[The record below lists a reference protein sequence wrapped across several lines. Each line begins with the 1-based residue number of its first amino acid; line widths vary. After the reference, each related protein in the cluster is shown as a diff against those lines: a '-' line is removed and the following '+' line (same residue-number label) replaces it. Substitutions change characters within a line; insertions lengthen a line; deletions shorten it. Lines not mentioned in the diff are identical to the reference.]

1 MVTQTKKYL
10 LALFTF
16 FSAICMAQEGFD
28 HFQEPVQAE
37 IIFEHSSIQ
46 PSTPFWVGIRIQLD
60 EGWHAY
66 WKNPGD
72 AGMPPQIDW
81 QLPSG
86 FEVSDIHWPSPKKFT
101 AMESVGFG
109 YEDEVILLAKITP
122 AQSTSSSADLRAN
135 ISWVVCDSSSCLP
148 GNADVQA
155 LVTVSNEAPKVND
168 NHSHHFSKA
177 RKNLPQAMEQLNGTR
192 KNGLVSIPLK
202 TAETI
207 QTVAFYPEEAERVD
221 STVDPVVIDGKTVVL
236 KDLDTTNYDSLKGV
250 LIINGKSA
258 YDIDICLDSCNST
271 EIALNL
277 NDSSSNSSSEIEA
290 ENAHQFKGSLLLALG
305 LAFLGGLIL
314 NCMPCV
320 LPVISFKVLSFV
332 KMAGESRRL
341 IFQHG
346 LAFSFGVLISFW
358 ALAGVL
364 LMLQSWGHSVGW
376 GFQLQE
382 PLFVGVLA
390 AIILVFGLSLFGVF
404 EIGTGMATMAGQA
417 STSSNAGLTS
427 SFLSGILA
435 TAVATPCTGPF
446 LGTAVGFA
454 VTLPTI
460 QALMIFT
467 SLGLGMASPYLLL
480 GAFPELLKWM
490 PKPGNW
496 MITFKEV
503 MGFIM
508 IATVLWLIWV
518 FGAQTDTM
526 AVFIL
531 LTGFFSLSIGC
542 WIWGKWGTPIKK
554 KQTRMI
560 SLAIAALTFV
570 MGGYAITKASGMSSV
585 CLEPMSS
592 AEIAMAETSP
602 SKLTDRWIPF
612 SPEVLEKLQ
621 AQGVPVFVDFTAKW
635 CLICQANHLV
645 LDMDSVQQK
654 FKEKGVVRMLGD
666 WTKSDP
672 VITEWLKKFGRNGV
686 PLYVLYNENQ
696 ESEVLPQVLTPDLVI
711 EKLEQLPKPVS
722 VK

>member
-1 MVTQTKKYL
+1 MVTQMKKYL
-10 LALFTF
+10 LALFTLF
-16 FSAICMAQEGFD
+16 TALCAAQEGFD
-28 HFQEPVQAE
+28 NFQEPVQAE

-46 PSTPFWVGIRIQLD
+46 PKTPFWVGIRLQLD

-81 QLPSG
+81 QLPQG

-101 AMESVGFG
+101 AMDAIGFG

-122 AQSTSSSADLRAN
+122 TTAVSSPAEIAAN
-135 ISWVVCDSSSCLP
+135 VSWVVCDASSCLP
-148 GNADVQA
+148 GSADVQA
-155 LVTVSNEAPKVND
+155 QVAISQATPKINKD
-168 NHSHHFSKA
+168 HSHHFTQT
-177 RKNLPQAMEQLNGTR
+177 RKKLPQTMQTMKGER
-192 KNGLVSIPLK
+192 KNGLVSIPLTIK
-202 TAETI
+202 ETI
-207 QTVAFYPEEAERVD
+207 QSIAFYPEEMERVD
-221 STVDPVVIDGKTVVL
+221 STVDPVVTDGNAVL
-236 KDLDTTNYDSLKGV
+236 LKEHNSTNQEPLKGV
-250 LIINGKSA
+250 LVINGHKA
-258 YDIDICLDSCNST
+258 YDIHVQLDPDCT
-271 EIALNL
+271 TDIALNL
-277 NDSSSNSSSEIEA
+277 NENSAKTSEMEP
-290 ENAHQFKGSLLLALG
+290 ENVHQFRGSVLLAIG

-332 KMAGESRRL
+332 KMANESRRL

-346 LAFSFGVLISFW
+346 LAFSFGVLLSFW
-358 ALAGVL
+358 VLAGVL
-364 LMLQSWGHSVGW
+364 LTLQSWGQSVGW

-382 PLFVGVLA
+382 PLFVGILA
-390 AIILVFGLSLFGVF
+390 AIIFVFGLSLFGVF
-404 EIGTGMATMAGQA
+404 EIGTGMASLAGQA
-417 STSSNAGLTS
+417 STKSDTGLTG

-454 VTLPTI
+454 VTLPTY

-480 GAFPELLKWM
+480 GAFPKLLKFM

-508 IATVLWLIWV
+508 LATVLWLIWV

-531 LTGFFSLSIGC
+531 LTGFFALAIGC

-554 KQTRMI
+554 KQTRLI
-560 SLAIAALTFV
+560 GLGITAVTFV
-570 MGGYAITKASGMSSV
+570 MGGYAITKASGMSSICV
-585 CLEPMSS
+585 EPISS
-592 AEIAMAETSP
+592 AEIAMADTSP

-612 SPEVLEKLQ
+612 SPELLEKLQ
-621 AQGVPVFVDFTAKW
+621 SQGVPVFVDFTAKW

-645 LDMDSVQQK
+645 LDVDNVQQK
-654 FKEKGVVRMLGD
+654 FREKGVVRMLAD

-696 ESEVLPQVLTPDLVI
+696 EPEILPQVLTPDLVI
-711 EKLEQLPKPVS
+711 EKLDQLPAQVS

>member
-1 MVTQTKKYL
+1 MVTQTKKFL
-10 LALFTF
+10 LALFTLTA
-16 FSAICMAQEGFD
+16 AICTALEGYD
-28 HFQEPVQAE
+28 NFQEPVQAE
-37 IIFEHSSIQ
+37 MIFEHSSIQ
-46 PSTPFWVGIRIQLD
+46 PKTPFWVGIRLQLD

-81 QLPSG
+81 QLPEG
-86 FEVSDIHWPSPKKFT
+86 FEVSDIHWPKPTKFT
-101 AMESVGFG
+101 AMDAIGFG

-122 AQSTSSSADLRAN
+122 TSSISSPAN
-135 ISWVVCDSSSCLP
+135 ISANVSWVVCDSSSCLP
-148 GNADVQA
+148 GSADVEAKVEISQSRPI
-155 LVTVSNEAPKVND
+155 VNQDHSNLFVQ
-168 NHSHHFSKA
+168 A
-177 RKNLPQAMEQLNGTR
+177 RKNLPQSLQKMTGER
-192 KNGLVSIPLK
+192 KDGLVSIPLSMD
-202 TAETI
+202 EPI
-207 QTVAFYPEEAERVD
+207 ESIAFYPEEMERID
-221 STVDPVVIDGKTVVL
+221 ATVDPVIADKNNILL
-236 KDLDTTNYDSLKGV
+236 KEADNGSSEPLKGV
-250 LIINGKSA
+250 LVINGKTA
-258 YDIDICLDSCNST
+258 YDIHVELDCT
-271 EIALNL
+271 ECTDIALNTDDSIEPANGTEIG
-277 NDSSSNSSSEIEA
+277 ND
-290 ENAHQFKGSLLLALG
+290 HQFRGSVLLAIG

-346 LAFSFGVLISFW
+346 LAFSFGVLLSFW
-358 ALAGVL
+358 VLAGVL
-364 LMLQSWGHSVGW
+364 LTLQSWGQAVGW

-382 PLFVGVLA
+382 PLFVGILA
-390 AIILVFGLSLFGVF
+390 AIIFVFGLSLFGVF
-404 EIGTGMATMAGQA
+404 EVGTGMASLAGQA
-417 STSSNAGLTS
+417 STQSNTGLTG
-427 SFLSGILA
+427 SFLSGVLA

-454 VTLPTI
+454 VTLPTY

-496 MITFKEV
+496 MVTFKEV

-508 IATVLWLIWV
+508 LATVLWLIWV

-531 LTGFFSLSIGC
+531 LTGFFALAIGC

-560 SLAIAALTFV
+560 GLGITALTFV
-570 MGGYAITKASGMSSV
+570 MAGYAITKASGMSSV
-585 CLEPMSS
+585 CVEPLSS
-592 AEIAMAETSP
+592 NEVAMADTSP

-612 SPEVLEKLQ
+612 SPEMLEKLQ
-621 AQGVPVFVDFTAKW
+621 AQGVPVFIDFTAKW

-645 LDMDSVQQK
+645 LEVDNVQQK
-654 FKEKGVVRMLGD
+654 FREKGVVRMLGD

-696 ESEVLPQVLTPDLVI
+696 EAEILPQVLTPDLVI
-711 EKLEQLPKPVS
+711 EKLDQLPEAISIK
-722 VK
+722 